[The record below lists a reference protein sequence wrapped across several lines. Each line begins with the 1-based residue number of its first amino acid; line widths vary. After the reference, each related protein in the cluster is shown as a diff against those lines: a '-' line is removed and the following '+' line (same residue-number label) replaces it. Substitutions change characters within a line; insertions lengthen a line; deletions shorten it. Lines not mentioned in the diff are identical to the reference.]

1 MNSNVLLGKEARAAI
16 MRGVDAAADAVKPTL
31 GAAGA
36 NAILQSGM
44 APGHIITNDGVSI
57 AQMVQLDDPYEQMG
71 ADLIKEI
78 AGKSDKE
85 SGDGTTTSTVLAQAI
100 LHAGEDADAHPMEIK
115 RSLDECVPI
124 IFDSIDKQKRS
135 ITVDEVATVATV
147 SAENPALGEL
157 IQTIYKEIGS
167 NGIIE
172 LDTSNLPDTF
182 YEITEGVRLRGAGY
196 VGLYST
202 TEQGKAVYKNPQI
215 LISKEKISSLDEL
228 QPVVKA
234 LMEAGKNE
242 LVIMASEVDMG
253 VANVLAA
260 THLRGGF
267 KTHLIKAPTLWKDW
281 IMEDF
286 ARITGATVVDR
297 KEGLSF
303 KSLLM
308 SHLGTCDKLITTRD
322 ETRVIGI
329 KDISAYVNDLNE
341 RGDDDSKLRA
351 SWLQTKV
358 ATIRLG
364 ANSESE
370 LSYLRLKA
378 EDARSAAYLA
388 LQDGIVPGGG
398 VALWQASLDMP
409 DTVGGRLLRQ
419 ALRAPLHQIVA
430 NTGFAGDFQLEDGSA
445 DGFDARTSTVVDMW
459 EAGIVDP
466 AKVVKNSV
474 KNAISVAGTVLTTSI
489 AVKLPNQI
497 NHENTN
503 QVPGM

>member
-1 MNSNVLLGKEARAAI
+1 MGKEARAAI
-16 MRGVDAAADAVKPTL
+16 MRGVDAAANAAKPTL

-36 NAILQSGM
+36 NALLQHHLY
-44 APGHIITNDGVSI
+44 PGHLITNDGVSI
-57 AQMVQLDDPYEQMG
+57 VQMVQLDDPYEQMG

-100 LHAGEDADAHPMEIK
+100 LHAGAEAKAHPMEIK
-115 RSLDECVPI
+115 RSLDACLPVIEASL
-124 IFDSIDKQKRS
+124 DAQKKE
-135 ITVDEVATVATV
+135 ITLDEVATVATV
-147 SAENPALGEL
+147 SAENAHIGEL
-157 IQTIYKEIGS
+157 IQTIYKEIGRD
-167 NGIIE
+167 GIIE

-182 YEITEGVRLRGAGY
+182 YEISEGVRLRGAGY

-215 LISKEKISSLDEL
+215 LISKEKISNIDEL
-228 QPVVKA
+228 SPLVEA
-234 LMEAGKNE
+234 LMKAGKNE

-286 ARITGATVVDR
+286 ARITGATIVDK

-308 SHLGTCDKLITTRD
+308 AHLGTCEKLITTKD

-329 KDISAYVNDLNE
+329 KDISKYVEELKEANTYDA
-341 RGDDDSKLRA
+341 KLRA

-364 ANSESE
+364 ANSDSE
-370 LSYLRLKA
+370 LSYLRLKT

-388 LQDGIVPGGG
+388 LQEGIVPGGG
-398 VALWQASLDMP
+398 VALLEAANALP
-409 DTVGGRLLRQ
+409 ATVGGEI
-419 ALRAPLHQIVA
+419 LRAALQAPMRQIVDNA
-430 NTGFAGDFQLEDGSA
+430 GGEFQVPTGVAVGYNALTGEW
-445 DGFDARTSTVVDMW
+445 VNMW
-459 EAGIVDP
+459 EVGIVDP
-466 AKVVKNSV
+466 VKVVKNAV
-474 KNAISVAGTVLTTSI
+474 KNAISVAGSVLTTEI
-489 AVKLPNQI
+489 AVKLPKQPN
-497 NHENTN
+497 NENTN
-503 QVPGM
+503 QVPSM